1 MFFIH
6 LSTPDRIL
14 ISQWVLQRVQGARRD
29 FDKQLNAP
37 VGGLAY
43 HVLHLHV
50 ALNHHQWDV
59 TSFLSMLQG

>member
-14 ISQWVLQRVQGARRD
+14 ISQRVLQRVQGARRH

-43 HVLHLHV
+43 HVLHPDV
-50 ALNHHQWDV
+50 ALN
-59 TSFLSMLQG
+59 LSLIHI